1 MVSTKLNYG
10 VIQGSSLVWCH
21 SGINSDVILGS
32 ILMSFW
38 DNSGINS
45 DVILRSILGSILG
58 FLGCSGENLMTFGR
72 VLGSSLY

>member
-1 MVSTKLNYG
+1 MHTQCMVSTKLNYG

-45 DVILRSILGSILG
+45 DVILLSIL
-58 FLGCSGENLMTFGR
+58 
-72 VLGSSLY
+72 